1 MRLPPAARREA
12 STHKRAPPRREAWL
26 ALFLR
31 DPPLSRAHELGGRPP
46 LRLLL
51 AGTATVLRIGH
62 VLATLASLA
71 HPAGDASLG
80 VLARGP
86 LSPTPGPPRRR
97 LAATPRPPRSVL

>member
-12 STHKRAPPRREAWL
+12 SAHNRAPPRREARL

-31 DPPLSRAHELGGRPP
+31 DPPLSRAHELGRRPP

-71 HPAGDASLG
+71 SAAGDASLG
-80 VLARGP
+80 ILARGL
-86 LSPTPGPPRRR
+86 LSPTQRPLRPR
-97 LAATPRPPRSVL
+97 LAATPRPLSS